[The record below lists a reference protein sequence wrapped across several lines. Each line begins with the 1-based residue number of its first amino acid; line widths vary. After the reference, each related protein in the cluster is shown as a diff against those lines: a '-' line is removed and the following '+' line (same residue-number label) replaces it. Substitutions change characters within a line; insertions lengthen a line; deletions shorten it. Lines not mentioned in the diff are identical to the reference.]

1 MNISFASVFQSVQG
15 KPQTQTASVVTL
27 KPKTTSPA
35 GTIKDEYVPSRSD
48 SLGTYKMPSPT
59 KLSLPSNQSQGIF
72 VSFGHKDS
80 AAQPSFWT
88 ELLGTQKASSPIEEL
103 TNNPVKE
110 MMEELDRLLE
120 EAELRRRAEASDDS
134 LTDGETLSATLDGE
148 EELEV
153 DTEGSDIGGMSKD
166 EILQLIAK
174 LFENMN
180 ATEAGEKG
188 TGSQQIL
195 ALEA

>member
-1 MNISFASVFQSVQG
+1 MNISFASTFQSAQA
-15 KPQTQTASVVTL
+15 KPHTQTASAVTL
-27 KPKTTSPA
+27 KSKTASPA

-88 ELLGTQKASSPIEEL
+88 ELLGTQKASSPMEEL
-103 TNNPVKE
+103 MNNPVRE

-120 EAELRRRAEASDDS
+120 EAELRRSRCRNRQVDECYVWECKVIGISRRF
-134 LTDGETLSATLDGE
+134 LS
-148 EELEV
+148 
-153 DTEGSDIGGMSKD
+153 
-166 EILQLIAK
+166 
-174 LFENMN
+174 
-180 ATEAGEKG
+180 
-188 TGSQQIL
+188 
-195 ALEA
+195 